1 MPILTATAGEVLLKP
16 GVYDAIITAIEVRE
30 RDGGRYLVWQF
41 EVKYA
46 GTKTTTVRRPTSMSF
61 GPKSL
66 ARAFVEAALGR
77 KVRDGESI
85 DTDDLVGLP
94 VRVVIARATRPDG
107 TETNRVETL
116 LPAEQDADEAP
127 F

>member
-1 MPILTATAGEVLLKP
+1 MPILTATAGEVLVKP
-16 GVYDAIITAIEVRE
+16 GVYDAIITAIEERE

-46 GTKTTTVRRPTSMSF
+46 GNKTTKVRRPTSMSF

-66 ARAFVEAALGR
+66 ARAFAEAALGR
-77 KVRDGESI
+77 KIRDGESI
-85 DTDDLVGLP
+85 DTEDLVGLP
-94 VRVVIARATRPDG
+94 VRFVIARATRPDG

-116 LPAEQDADEAP
+116 LPAERDADETP